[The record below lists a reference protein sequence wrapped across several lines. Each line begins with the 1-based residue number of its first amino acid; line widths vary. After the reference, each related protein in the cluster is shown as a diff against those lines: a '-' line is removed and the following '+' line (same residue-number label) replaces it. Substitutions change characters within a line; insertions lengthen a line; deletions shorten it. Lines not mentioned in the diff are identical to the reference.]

1 MEYFTKKN
9 ITMTKVAKLVTL
21 AITTR
26 VVADKS
32 EGEDFIIE
40 RALDNFKAN
49 PDEYLVPDN
58 LEEIQDDVECPY
70 GTYSGEK
77 LPLRACLFDVD
88 HIGLSQVLAMSEAK
102 ALERAYDVMT
112 VDEFAKKVNDEE
124 INPELCWVRFVG
136 VPEEE
141 E

>member
-1 MEYFTKKN
+1 MRKT
-9 ITMTKVAKLVTL
+9 AKLVTL

-26 VVADKS
+26 VIACEG
-32 EGEDFIIE
+32 EGEDFILE
-40 RALDNFKAN
+40 KALDKFRAT
-49 PDEYLVPDN
+49 PDEYLIPDN

-88 HIGLSQVLAMSEAK
+88 HIGRSEVFAMSEAK
-102 ALERAYDVMT
+102 ALERAYVVMT
-112 VDEFAKKVNDEE
+112 VDEFAEKVNDEE
-124 INPELCWVRFVG
+124 ISPKLCFVRFIG

-141 E
+141 EQP